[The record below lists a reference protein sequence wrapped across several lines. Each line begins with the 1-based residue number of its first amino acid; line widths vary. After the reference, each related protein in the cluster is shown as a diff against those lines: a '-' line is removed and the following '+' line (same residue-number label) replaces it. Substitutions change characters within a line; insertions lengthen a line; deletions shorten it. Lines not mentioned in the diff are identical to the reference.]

1 MSCLYISKLK
11 LPFVFQK
18 RNWNFRFAF
27 EHLWPDFLLDHL
39 PFPLKFHPAALER
52 QFNYL
57 KCFVTMPLWQSN
69 NLGIILCHQRYLL
82 YCLSLTCWCLLPF
95 LGSIWFFFYNFKNI
109 KHLTTSVNSNAASRE
124 PLSFLLIW
132 MYHRQLTEE
141 PDRSKC
147 QMVSFIHAAT
157 PVLAPTLLHVSS
169 GPNQDLLCVQQSDA
183 ASFCENY
190 AKL

>member
-1 MSCLYISKLK
+1 MSCLYTSKLK

-69 NLGIILCHQRYLL
+69 NLGIILCH
-82 YCLSLTCWCLLPF
+82 
-95 LGSIWFFFYNFKNI
+95 K
-109 KHLTTSVNSNAASRE
+109 
-124 PLSFLLIW
+124 SFLLQFRSLTRWKLLPSLENIW
-132 MYHRQLTEE
+132 LFSYDRNKILYFTQFKWLVTRVYNYFYCFTGITVSQLKSVTVAI
-141 PDRSKC
+141 C
-147 QMVSFIHAAT
+147 QMDSILFMHAVT
-157 PVLAPTLLHVSS
+157 PVLAPTKL
-169 GPNQDLLCVQQSDA
+169 DA
-183 ASFCENY
+183 PLGHN
-190 AKL
+190 L